1 MGFLI
6 GVAPGRSHG
15 CPHNNRRNLLL
26 WIEAEP
32 DPVKDDVLRWRCVD
46 LQACVDEEFAVRQ
59 HERMIGNYQATHG
72 FCRLSVRPEPAKTDP
87 AAQQTFKKLYSL
99 AADILPQHA
108 KLKPLEVWVQD
119 EAHGGRQWTPTP
131 KWARR

>member
-1 MGFLI
+1 VTGCIATLQRALIGFLI

-46 LQACVDEEFAVRQ
+46 LHAGVDEEFTVRQ
-59 HERMIGNYQATHG
+59 HERMIGEYQATHG
-72 FCRLSVRPEPAKTDP
+72 FRRLSVRPEPAKTDP
-87 AAQQTFKKLYSL
+87 AAQQAFKKLYS
-99 AADILPQHA
+99 P
-108 KLKPLEVWVQD
+108 
-119 EAHGGRQWTPTP
+119 RS
-131 KWARR
+131 